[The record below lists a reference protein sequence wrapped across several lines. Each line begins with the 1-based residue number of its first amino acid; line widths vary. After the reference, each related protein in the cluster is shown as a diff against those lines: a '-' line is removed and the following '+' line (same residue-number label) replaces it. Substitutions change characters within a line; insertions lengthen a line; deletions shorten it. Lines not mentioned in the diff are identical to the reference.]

1 MTSTLQNA
9 IGVQVE
15 DAQSVRTEH
24 FFSELPLI
32 ACIQQIHFIK
42 KKCFKYV
49 FK

>member
-24 FFSELPLI
+24 FFLRTSSYCLYPTDT
-32 ACIQQIHFIK
+32 FY